1 VAWSPASRTGAAI
14 AGWTVPP
21 TTADSST
28 PMRTPR
34 LLLDLLTMLLVLLVA
49 AAPTVNGRPS

>member
-1 VAWSPASRTGAAI
+1 M
-14 AGWTVPP
+14 
-21 TTADSST
+21 TADSIT